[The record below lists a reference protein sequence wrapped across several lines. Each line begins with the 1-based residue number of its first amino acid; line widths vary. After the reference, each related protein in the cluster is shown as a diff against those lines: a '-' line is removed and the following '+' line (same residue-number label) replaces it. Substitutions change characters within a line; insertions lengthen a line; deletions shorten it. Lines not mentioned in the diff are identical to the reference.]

1 MCDFCRQT
9 SDTES
14 CEILHE
20 NRNQMHVLAMLEMH
34 TAKELNGSHA
44 HHGQHHHQQPQR
56 THRQRPRSKELQYS
70 HESLDGLD
78 GAVQSQSQQRH
89 QRYHHHHHHQQRQQ
103 QQQRYNHVQE
113 QEERDDTEDNL
124 ADEEFE
130 DDEVGRDVRQK
141 RLQKSELNHKR
152 SEVATEAGNH
162 HDDEVEEEDDDDDEE
177 EDHRNG
183 GREAAPLTNGSM
195 RGLEA
200 NVINDEL
207 KYGATHLNH
216 QSMDSNPLESQS
228 EWSDDDC
235 REEATGE
242 NLALYH
248 FL

>member
-1 MCDFCRQT
+1 MCDSCRQT

-44 HHGQHHHQQPQR
+44 HHGQHHQQPQR

-242 NLALYH
+242 N
-248 FL
+248 